1 MILDSL
7 IIANILVPPLCI
19 IKLCLTKKGLKFDHV
34 FIISAGFLYY
44 WLFPIVN
51 YQYNLFGYWNE
62 VFPKISFLFMFFP
75 PLVLSNLY
83 FKNNKYLLFL
93 FIVFFCNREIFIQWY
108 E

>member
-51 YQYNLFGYWNE
+51 YQYNLFGYWKESKLAVIFNIPNHLLKE
-62 VFPKISFLFMFFP
+62 EHTIQMMYFLQQKIGKI
-75 PLVLSNLY
+75 
-83 FKNNKYLLFL
+83 KN
-93 FIVFFCNREIFIQWY
+93 IQLIL
-108 E
+108 